1 MSFEEALEKHFV
13 MSSGV
18 PVIKSMLTNAL
29 EVMYYEGRHEGWNA
43 RKAVDVEIADTD
55 STLCRVEMA
64 IVGCC
69 AGNNIADA
77 IREKE

>member
-29 EVMYYEGRHEGWNA
+29 EVMYYEGRHEGWSA
-43 RKAVDVEIADTD
+43 RKAVDAEIAIE
-55 STLCRVEMA
+55 SWPLCA
-64 IVGCC
+64 DGHD
-69 AGNNIADA
+69 IAKA